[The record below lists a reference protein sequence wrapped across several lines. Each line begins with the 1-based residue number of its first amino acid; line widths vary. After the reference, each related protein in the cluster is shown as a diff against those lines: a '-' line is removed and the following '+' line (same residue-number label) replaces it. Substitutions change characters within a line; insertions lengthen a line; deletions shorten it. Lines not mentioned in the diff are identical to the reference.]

1 MRLAVS
7 HSYFNKKLDEFG
19 LGHDE
24 AINRI
29 MEIEKKELERTHPT
43 HSIPACE
50 ETINIE
56 VGDSNMSEASK
67 AIYAKRLALIQDAPQ
82 SDLEIDFSL
91 PIMKKCFRK
100 SLKELK
106 SLFVFSVGFIWV

>member
-50 ETINIE
+50 ETINME

-67 AIYAKRLALIQDAPQ
+67 AIFMQNALRLFKMHHNQTWKLI
-82 SDLEIDFSL
+82 
-91 PIMKKCFRK
+91 FRFL
-100 SLKELK
+100 S
-106 SLFVFSVGFIWV
+106 